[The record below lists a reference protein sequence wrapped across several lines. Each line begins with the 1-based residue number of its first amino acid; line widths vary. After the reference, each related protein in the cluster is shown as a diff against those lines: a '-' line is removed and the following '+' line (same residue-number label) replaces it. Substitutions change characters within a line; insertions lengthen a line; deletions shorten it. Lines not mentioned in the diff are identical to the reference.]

1 MSAAF
6 RRALLVALLLDPTT
20 ASEDAENCPWLSQ
33 NTEADNVLGCADGT
47 TCNAMLE
54 GWECCSSRGGR
65 ELCPPNLPNMCA
77 PENACAGGS
86 DYCCEEVCPAEEG
99 GIRSCTSPDGQVLHG
114 ADFSDLECSG
124 DITRSWHVEDYPTS
138 ATTAEESGCIG
149 PLEAAWFE
157 GEWSIMGE
165 YCDFSS
171 EPPMLR
177 GTWYGSGD
185 CSTEPQQYAHVADG
199 SCVTHDSH
207 SSKFNCVLQSD
218 VPPPPPPHPQPACLP
233 SQ

>member
-77 PENACAGGS
+77 PANACAGGS
-86 DYCCEEVCPAEEG
+86 DYCCEEDCPAEEG
-99 GIRSCTSPDGQVLHG
+99 GIRPCTRGVGGAAMGIIIGVAMLLVLVSVICVRCYKRKTTPPRPPTTVTAPPTLPPTTHAVAMPMAQAAAMPMAPAVAMPIQTMEREDPEETLAKLKSMLDKG
-114 ADFSDLECSG
+114 LITEAEYDTKKAEILEQ
-124 DITRSWHVEDYPTS
+124 
-138 ATTAEESGCIG
+138 
-149 PLEAAWFE
+149 
-157 GEWSIMGE
+157 M
-165 YCDFSS
+165 
-171 EPPMLR
+171 
-177 GTWYGSGD
+177 
-185 CSTEPQQYAHVADG
+185 
-199 SCVTHDSH
+199 
-207 SSKFNCVLQSD
+207 
-218 VPPPPPPHPQPACLP
+218 
-233 SQ
+233 